1 MLSLTLK
8 IPLKSALCMLTT
20 STLLLGCSKSEDL
33 TPWWE
38 SYQFSGFY
46 PLMAEAHPI
55 VIMDKQAFIDS
66 KSLIKDCTGRPIKND
81 DELLFLL
88 KSEKIALYNPDTK
101 SIRAVFKI
109 REFGNVL
116 PNLSKIQPTSSIYAD
131 LNKAMSIS
139 AEENQCSA
147 EIEHL
152 KKTYKWNSS
161 T

>member
-1 MLSLTLK
+1 MLEWALNK
-8 IPLKSALCMLTT
+8 HLKSLLFALTISSLLT
-20 STLLLGCSKSEDL
+20 GCSKPEDL
-33 TPWWE
+33 TPWWN
-38 SYQFSGFY
+38 SYQFSGIY
-46 PLMAEAHPI
+46 PLMAEAKPI

-66 KSLIKDCTGRPIKND
+66 KSLIKDCTGKPIKND

-88 KSEKIALYNPDTK
+88 KSEKIAVYNTETK

-131 LNKAMSIS
+131 LNKAMTIS